1 MNMQERTKAQIT
13 IGFLAFFSSMW
24 ILIQEAINYSN
35 PLIIFGYILLL
46 LLVML
51 IISYVMISILE
62 WVSIFDLKINA
73 VLTLI
78 VLTSFMISL
87 TIYLLVNNT

>member
-1 MNMQERTKAQIT
+1 MQERAKAQIT

-24 ILIQEAINYSN
+24 ILIEQTYTN
-35 PLIIFGYILLL
+35 PLYMVGYILLV

-51 IISYVMISILE
+51 VLSYVIIAILD
-62 WVSIFDLKINA
+62 WIHIFELKVNA

-78 VLTSFMISL
+78 VLTSFMLSL
-87 TIYLLVNNT
+87 TMYVLLNTN